1 MAVARVEE
9 TSLWLGT
16 RQVHYSVRRTARKT
30 YSLNVDGRGVR
41 VGAPLRASRR
51 EVEAFVREHGDWLL
65 DRMKDV
71 AAQEARTTFVI
82 EDGAKLP
89 FRGGELRLRLE
100 EVEGIRRAVAR
111 WQEVAD
117 GGETLQITIWPSAGP
132 ALAELL
138 VKALRQKALP
148 LLTARVAVYCAALG
162 LAPPPVRLTAATT
175 RWGSC
180 SSRTGIRLHW
190 RLIHLPDAIS
200 DYVVAHEVAHLV
212 EMNHSSRFW
221 QIVERLYPDW
231 RTARATLRALGC
243 NLPVITAADHAA
255 PASE

>member
-1 MAVARVEE
+1 MAAAPVEE

-16 RQVHYSVRRTARKT
+16 HQVHYRVRRSARKT
-30 YSLNVDGRGVR
+30 FSLSVDARGVR
-41 VGAPLRASRR
+41 VGAPLRAPSRA
-51 EVEAFVREHGDWLL
+51 VEAFVREHGDWLL
-65 DRMKDV
+65 SRLRDV

-82 EDGAKLP
+82 EDGARLP
-89 FRGGELRLRLE
+89 FRGGELHLQLKER
-100 EVEGIRRAVAR
+100 EGLRRAVAR
-111 WQEVAD
+111 WQDAPE
-117 GGETLQITIWPSAGP
+117 GGEALQLTIWPAAGE

-138 VKALRQKALP
+138 VKALRQKALS

-162 LAPPPVRLTAATT
+162 LAPPPVRLTSGTT

-212 EMNHSSRFW
+212 EMNHSPRFW

-231 RTARATLRALGC
+231 RTARATLRTLGC
-243 NLPVITAADHAA
+243 DLPVITAADHVA